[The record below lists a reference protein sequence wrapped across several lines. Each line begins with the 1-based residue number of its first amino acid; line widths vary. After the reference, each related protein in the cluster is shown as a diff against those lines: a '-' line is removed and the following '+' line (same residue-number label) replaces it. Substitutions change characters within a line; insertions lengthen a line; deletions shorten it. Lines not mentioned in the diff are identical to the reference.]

1 MVAATYVA
9 GDAFVRHQ
17 WEEGPWSCV
26 VLMSQCRGMPGQKI
40 GSSQVGAQGE
50 RGWDRGFL
58 EGK

>member
-26 VLMSQCRGMPGQKI
+26 VLMSL
-40 GSSQVGAQGE
+40 VGEIMSHILCSGA
-50 RGWDRGFL
+50 
-58 EGK
+58 